1 MLYYIYKITNKIN
14 GKYYIGR
21 HSTNNIED
29 GYMGS
34 GIGIVNA
41 IKKYGIDNF
50 TKEILQFAN
59 NTEELWEL
67 EKTIVNDIVVKD
79 EMSYNMAY
87 GGKHY
92 LHGLKENN
100 IDAFILHQ
108 SEAGKKGA
116 ESFLSKMNEEDKKNW
131 HKKGGVAAHISRKKS
146 GYLFNHNK
154 GKKYNMKKR
163 ECTSCGKI
171 GCGPNM
177 TRYHFENCK
186 LKSN

>member
-21 HSTNNIED
+21 HSTDNIED

-34 GIGIVNA
+34 GIGIINA

-50 TKEILQFAN
+50 SKEILQFAN
-59 NTEELWEL
+59 NSEELWEL

-92 LHGLKENN
+92 LHGLKEND
-100 IDAFILHQ
+100 IDTFTLHQ
-108 SEAGKKGA
+108 SKAGKKGA
-116 ESFLSKMNEEDKKNW
+116 KSFLTKMSEEDKKIW
-131 HKKGGVAAHISRKKS
+131 HKKGGAAAHVSRKKS

-154 GKKYNMKKR
+154 GKKYKMKKR
-163 ECTSCGKI
+163 ECPSCGKI
-171 GCGPNM
+171 GSGPNM
-177 TRYHFENCK
+177 TRYHFDNCK
-186 LKSN
+186 W